1 MTEPRQL
8 SAFDE
13 AVQAVADRH
22 GQHHLGTIKGHALM
36 LAHKRNCSATDAAI
50 QVLAWSDEG
59 LSLSKIGVECKP

>member
-1 MTEPRQL
+1 MSAREP

-22 GQHHLGTIKGHALM
+22 GQNHVGTIKGHALM
-36 LAHKRNCSATDAAI
+36 LANKLHCSATDAAEQI
-50 QVLAWSDEG
+50 LVWSDEG